1 MRIFIDT
8 NIVIELLADR
18 KEAETI
24 SCILDEAQK
33 QQWSLVLSVGS
44 FYTITFLTERILH
57 QKGFI
62 RPQLISEQRRI
73 LLQLLDNFEI
83 SYCSSEILRR
93 GVEDQAFA
101 DLEDSYQYECA
112 SEEKCDVL
120 LTLNLKDFEGVSNDK
135 NNIRILS
142 PSQFISLYL

>member
-1 MRIFIDT
+1 M
-8 NIVIELLADR
+8 
-18 KEAETI
+18 
-24 SCILDEAQK
+24 
-33 QQWSLVLSVGS
+33 LSVGS

-57 QKGFI
+57 QKGFVK
-62 RPQLISEQRRI
+62 PQLISEQRRI